1 MTAAPHAVM
10 RAREINKVF
19 GATHALRGVDFTAT
33 AGRVTVLFGENGAGK
48 STLMKILAGIEPPT
62 TGTLE
67 LDGEPVVLR
76 GPRDAASRGIGI
88 IHQELSLF
96 PNLSIADN
104 IFMAREQTRGGV
116 MVDRARQ
123 REVTQQLL
131 ARLDEPLDSD
141 AAVGDLRVGQQQIVE
156 IARALAED
164 ARVLI
169 MDEPTS
175 ALSVAEV
182 KVLFRVIRDLTAHD
196 VAVVYIS
203 HHLEEALEIADHVVV
218 FRDGQLVAEDE
229 AVNVDARWVVEKM
242 VGRRPDELFP
252 AEHAEIQGEL
262 LEVEDLVVAD
272 PSNPGRLAVDTVS
285 LSVRSGEI
293 VGLYGLMGAGRTELL
308 ESLAGRLRPVSGH
321 VRLGGQPLDGLS
333 IAERLAAGVA
343 LVPEDRQRDGLVQSM
358 SVGQNL
364 TLASLGRFVR
374 RFSVRQG
381 LERTAVDRMVEA
393 VTVRTESAQ
402 APIGSLSGGNQQKVV
417 LGKALLTEPRV
428 LLLDEPTRGV
438 DVGAKADIF
447 DLMTRQAKRGLGI
460 VFATSELEEAVHV
473 PDRLLVMSKGRVI
486 QEFRRGTATRE
497 DIMAAS
503 EGVTHATAGGT
514 P

>member
-1 MTAAPHAVM
+1 MTREPHAVM
-10 RAREINKVF
+10 RARDINKVF
-19 GATHALRGVDFTAT
+19 GATHALRGVDFTVT
-33 AGRVTVLFGENGAGK
+33 AGKVTVLFGENGAGK

-76 GPRDAASRGIGI
+76 GPRDAARRGIGI

-123 REVTQQLL
+123 RDVTHQLL

-141 AAVGDLRVGQQQIVE
+141 ATVGDLRVGQQQIVE

-182 KVLFRVIRDLTAHD
+182 DVLFRVIRDLTAHD
-196 VAVVYIS
+196 VAIVYIS

-218 FRDGQLVAEDE
+218 LRDGRLVAEDE
-229 AVNVDARWVVEKM
+229 AANVDARWIVERM

-252 AEHAEIQGEL
+252 AEHADVQGEL
-262 LEVEDLVVAD
+262 LRVEDLVVAD

-285 LSVRSGEI
+285 FTVRAGEI

-308 ESLAGRLRPVSGH
+308 ETLAGRLRPVSGH
-321 VRLGGQPLDGLS
+321 VTLDG
-333 IAERLAAGVA
+333 RAAR
-343 LVPEDRQRDGLVQSM
+343 P
-358 SVGQNL
+358 
-364 TLASLGRFVR
+364 
-374 RFSVRQG
+374 
-381 LERTAVDRMVEA
+381 AVDRP
-393 VTVRTESAQ
+393 
-402 APIGSLSGGNQQKVV
+402 APRRRRRAGS
-417 LGKALLTEPRV
+417 
-428 LLLDEPTRGV
+428 RGPPARRSRPV
-438 DVGAKADIF
+438 DVGRAEPHAGEPRA
-447 DLMTRQAKRGLGI
+447 LRAPVLGPAGERAHGRRPHGQGRDGED
-460 VFATSELEEAVHV
+460 VEL
-473 PDRLLVMSKGRVI
+473 
-486 QEFRRGTATRE
+486 
-497 DIMAAS
+497 
-503 EGVTHATAGGT
+503 AGARSAR
-514 P
+514 

>member
-1 MTAAPHAVM
+1 MTREPHAVM
-10 RAREINKVF
+10 RARDINKVF
-19 GATHALRGVDFTAT
+19 GATHALRGVDFTVT

-48 STLMKILAGIEPPT
+48 STLMKILAGIEAPT

-76 GPRDAASRGIGI
+76 GPRDAARRGIGI

-123 REVTQQLL
+123 RDVTHQLL

-141 AAVGDLRVGQQQIVE
+141 TTVGDLRVGQQQIVE

-182 KVLFRVIRDLTAHD
+182 DVLFRVIRDLAAHD
-196 VAVVYIS
+196 VAIVYIS

-218 FRDGQLVAEDE
+218 LRDGGLVAEDE
-229 AVNVDARWVVEKM
+229 AANVDARWIVERM

-252 AEHAEIQGEL
+252 AEHADIQGEL
-262 LEVEDLVVAD
+262 LRVEDLVVAD

-285 LSVRSGEI
+285 FTVRAGEI

-308 ESLAGRLRPVSGH
+308 ETLAGRLRPVSGH
-321 VRLGGQPLDGLS
+321 VTLDGRPLDQLS
-333 IAERLAAGVA
+333 IAQRLAAGVA

-374 RFSVRQG
+374 RFAVQQG
-381 LERTAVDRMVEA
+381 SERTAVDRMVKA
-393 VTVRTESAQ
+393 VTVKTSSSQ

-417 LGKALLTEPRV
+417 IGKALLTEPRV

-447 DLMTRQAKRGLGI
+447 DLMTQQAKRGLGI

-473 PDRLLVMSKGRVI
+473 PDRLLVVSKGRVI
-486 QEFRRGTATRE
+486 KEFRRGTASRE

-503 EGVTHATAGGT
+503 EGMTQTSAGAT